1 MNLPEE
7 ATPSFEL
14 NDTQQ
19 MLRRTVRELA
29 ERHIAPR
36 AAEIDEKEE
45 YPEDIFRLLK
55 AHQLLGV
62 FFPENLGGGGMGF
75 LGGCI
80 VMEEIARFC
89 SNSALLV
96 LLTMLPSRAIELG
109 GSEEQKKHYL
119 PPLAKG
125 EMRASFALTEPH
137 AGSDAGAI
145 KTRAVREGDEW
156 IINGQKFYSSGATAA
171 DFITLAAK
179 TDPEA
184 GVRGITVFVVPTDA
198 PGFRI
203 GRHERKMGMRGVP
216 TCELLFENCRIPAGN
231 QIGPLNG
238 GFKTIMR
245 GFNQMRPA
253 VGARG
258 VGLAQGCLDYAA
270 NYAKEREA
278 FGKPI
283 AHLQAVQFMLADMF
297 IEVEAARLLVYRAA
311 SLIDSG
317 KFGKEHAHFFSAAKC
332 FATDAAM
339 KAAVDSIQVL
349 GGAGYMMDHPLERF
363 MRDAKQLQ
371 IVEGTNQI
379 QRVVIARNLLGL

>member
-1 MNLPEE
+1 MRLPEE

-62 FFPENLGGGGMGF
+62 FFPEELGGGGMGF

-145 KTRAVREGDEW
+145 KTRAVREGGEW

-184 GVRGITVFVVPTDA
+184 GARGITVFVAPTDA

-231 QIGPLNG
+231 QVGPLHG
-238 GFKTIMR
+238 GFKTIMQ

-270 NYAKEREA
+270 DYAKEREA

-317 KFGKEHAHFFSAAKC
+317 KFGKEHARFFSAAKC

-379 QRVVIARNLLGL
+379 QRVVVARNLLGL